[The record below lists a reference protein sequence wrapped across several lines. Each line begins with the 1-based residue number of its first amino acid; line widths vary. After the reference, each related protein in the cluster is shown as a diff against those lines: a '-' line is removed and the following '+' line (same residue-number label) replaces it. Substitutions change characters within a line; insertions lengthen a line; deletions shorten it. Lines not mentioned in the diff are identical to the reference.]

1 MYRLPADG
9 GLATH
14 NTMLAA
20 ACVTCGIP
28 VTTHRKI
35 HEQLEEE
42 QKTFTLAPN
51 SVLTNRSIDTAAM
64 LKAYYKGDLERLDPS
79 HCLLDA
85 LRGLKNRA
93 AIIRW
98 LKQNQP
104 HKLTLNADKRCPRTL
119 YVPGEPVH
127 PHAAQTVY
135 ETINTPDLA
144 LAAALGAIGI
154 PIVRIDGTERDHVF
168 VLSRLGFPMHAAPA
182 QDGKQIL
189 ADFGSGRL
197 ARTTPDHPFLASHAA
212 VLNYRV
218 LLDTLKAEMPMIF
231 FEDDDGSGR
240 CALIRGDAKTIAF
253 DKATKFFKRPIRS

>member
-35 HEQLEEE
+35 HEGRCEE
-42 QKTFTLAPN
+42 QRTFTLGA
-51 SVLTNRSIDTAAM
+51 SSILSNRKIDTVTLLAA
-64 LKAYYKGDLERLDPS
+64 YEKGDLEKVDPS

-85 LRGLKNRA
+85 LRGLTNRRA
-93 AIIRW
+93 LIRW
-98 LKQNQP
+98 IKEHRP
-104 HKLTLNADKRCPRTL
+104 HQLTLNPDKRCPRTL
-119 YVPGEPVH
+119 YVPGEPAN
-127 PHAAQTVY
+127 PHEGQPVFETV
-135 ETINTPDLA
+135 NTPDIA
-144 LAAALGAIGI
+144 LAAALGIIGI
-154 PIVRIDGTERDHVF
+154 PVLEITGGKDDHVF
-168 VLSRLGFPMHAAPA
+168 VLPRFGFPMRSVTP

-197 ARTTPDHPFLASHAA
+197 ALDQPDHPFLFAHAA

-218 LLDTLKAEMPMIF
+218 LLDTLKREMPMIF
-231 FEDDDGSGR
+231 FEDSGDSGR
-240 CALIRGDAKTIAF
+240 AALIRGDAKTIAY
-253 DKATKFFKRPIRS
+253 DKATKFFKK